1 MSLSRA
7 ALSVVACEGGTLAD
21 FDALPRNDP
30 AGRRPQRRPT
40 TPSDFD
46 AVYAEWF
53 EGVLRWAAAMGVR
66 NSDKYDV
73 AQNVFLV
80 VMRRLHDF
88 DRRNMAGWLY
98 TITARQVKDYQMQL
112 WNRRIFRTAEPI
124 PEELPS
130 GAATPAMSLENSE
143 RRELLRGLLG
153 RLSDPMRNAVILFD
167 LHGFSCEEIALMG
180 ASRPTRFGPGCGA
193 VARRSWTWSRGGRF
207 DGTARPHG
215 ALAKHERRSNG
226 RTGHA

>member
-7 ALSVVACEGGTLAD
+7 ALTAVAYEGGMFAD
-21 FDALPRNDP
+21 FDGLPRNDS
-30 AGRRPQRRPT
+30 AGRRPQRQQQT
-40 TPSDFD
+40 TPADFE

-80 VMRRLHDF
+80 VMRRLQDF

-98 TITARQVKDYQMQL
+98 TITARQVKDYQLQL
-112 WNRRIFRTAEPI
+112 WNRRIFKTAEPI

-130 GAATPAMSLENSE
+130 GAPTPAARLEASE
-143 RRELLRGLLG
+143 RTQLLQDLLG
-153 RLSDPMRNAVILFD
+153 GLSDPMRTAVILFD
-167 LHGFSCEEIALMG
+167 LHGFSCEEIAVMEGVSPNTIWTRLRRGRKKVVDMVTRRKLRE
-180 ASRPTRFGPGCGA
+180 APRKHATRWRATSSRSGNA
-193 VARRSWTWSRGGRF
+193 
-207 DGTARPHG
+207 
-215 ALAKHERRSNG
+215 
-226 RTGHA
+226 

>member
-130 GAATPAMSLENSE
+130 RRAHARHVAWRTASGASCCGGCWAASATPCATRSFCST
-143 RRELLRGLLG
+143 
-153 RLSDPMRNAVILFD
+153 
-167 LHGFSCEEIALMG
+167 CMG
-180 ASRPTRFGPGCGA
+180 SR
-193 VARRSWTWSRGGRF
+193 ARRSR
-207 DGTARPHG
+207 
-215 ALAKHERRSNG
+215 
-226 RTGHA
+226 

>member
-21 FDALPRNDP
+21 FDALPRNDSAGPQSQRHEP
-30 AGRRPQRRPT
+30 APA
-40 TPSDFD
+40 DFD

-80 VMRRLHDF
+80 VMRRLGDF

-98 TITARQVKDYQMQL
+98 TITARQVKDYQLQL
-112 WNRRIFRTAEPI
+112 WNRRIFRTAEPVT
-124 PEELPS
+124 EELPS
-130 GAATPAMSLENSE
+130 RTPTPAMSMESRE
-143 RRELLRGLLG
+143 RRDLVQGLLG
-153 RLSDPMRNAVILFD
+153 RLSDPMRNAVVLFD
-167 LHGFSCEEIALMG
+167 LHGFSCEEIAAMEG
-180 ASRPTRFGPGCGA
+180 VSTSTIWTRL
-193 VARRSWTWSRGGRF
+193 RRGRKKVV
-207 DGTARPHG
+207 DMV
-215 ALAKHERRSNG
+215 ERRKIRETPRKRTTRWRGTNG
-226 RTGHA
+226 RSGHA